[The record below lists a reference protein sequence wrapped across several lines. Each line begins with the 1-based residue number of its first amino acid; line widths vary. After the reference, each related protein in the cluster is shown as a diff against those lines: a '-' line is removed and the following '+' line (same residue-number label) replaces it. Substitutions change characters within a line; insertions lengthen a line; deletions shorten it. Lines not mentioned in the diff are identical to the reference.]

1 MNQGI
6 LHPNATILSAATVVG
21 AKEHSGPL
29 GQHFDFFN
37 DKDRFGQNTW
47 EKAESEMQRMAL
59 SAALSKVGVDQA
71 QVDMLFAGDLLNQCV
86 GSSYGLLSYDIPYFG
101 LYGACS
107 TSAEGLL
114 LAAAMIGS
122 GYGQITAVV
131 TSSHNAAAERQFRT
145 PLEYGGQRPPTG
157 QWTVTG
163 AGAFILGK
171 GADRSN
177 EKRDRELAIVTHAMP
192 GIVVDMGITDANNM
206 GAAMAPA
213 AVSTLKRYF
222 QKSGTAPQDYDLIV
236 TGDLGWEGSRILCDL
251 MLCEGYDLA
260 PVHNDCGKM
269 IFSRNTQDTH
279 CGGSGCGCA
288 AVVLGGYLLPKLQAG
303 ALRRILFMA
312 TGAMMSP
319 DSVKQGQ
326 SIPGVAHLLC
336 LESPQYKKEN

>member
-1 MNQGI
+1 MPQSI
-6 LHPNATILSAATVVG
+6 LHPNASILAAATVVG
-21 AKEHSGPL
+21 SKEHSGPL
-29 GQHFDFFN
+29 GAHFDYYGG
-37 DKDRFGQNTW
+37 DDRFGQNTW
-47 EKAESEMQRMAL
+47 EKAESEMQRMAMAAAMDKAGL
-59 SAALSKVGVDQA
+59 SPDR
-71 QVDMLFAGDLLNQCV
+71 VDMLFAGDLLNQCI

-114 LAAAMIGS
+114 LASAMIG
-122 GYGQITAVV
+122 GGQAKVAAAV
-131 TSSHNAAAERQFRT
+131 TSSHNAAAERQFRS

-163 AGAFILGK
+163 AGAFVVTSPEI
-171 GADRSN
+171 AA
-177 EKRDRELAIVTHAMP
+177 ERELARVTHALP
-192 GIVVDMGITDANNM
+192 GIVVDLGITDANNM

-213 AVSTLKRYF
+213 AVSTLLRF
-222 QKSGTAPQDYDLIV
+222 FDQSGTLPRDYDLIV
-236 TGDLGWEGSRILCDL
+236 TGDLGWEGSRILCDV
-251 MLCEGYDLA
+251 MAAERRDISDR
-260 PVHNDCGKM
+260 HNDCGKM

-279 CGGSGCGCA
+279 SGGSGCGCA

-303 ALRRILFMA
+303 ELHRILFMA

-336 LESPQYKKEN
+336 LEGR

>member
-1 MNQGI
+1 MSQDI
-6 LHPNATILSAATVVG
+6 LFPNAHILSAATVVG
-21 AKEHSGPL
+21 KKEHEGPL
-29 GQHFDFFN
+29 GNCFDFFN
-37 DKDRFGQNTW
+37 IHDRFGQETW

-59 SAALSKVGVDQA
+59 SCVLSKAGMTPE

-107 TSAEGLL
+107 TSVEGLM
-114 LAAAMIGS
+114 LAASMIG
-122 GYGQITAVV
+122 GGHAKVAAAV

-145 PLEYGGQRPPTG
+145 PIEYGGQRPPTG

-163 AGAFILGK
+163 SGGFILCDP
-171 GADRSN
+171 AQSN
-177 EKRDRELAIVTHAMP
+177 GREMARVTAALP
-192 GIVVDMGITDANNM
+192 GIVVDMGISDANNM

-213 AVSTLKRYF
+213 AASTLLRYF
-222 QKSGTAPQDYDLIV
+222 EKSGSFPPDYDLIV

-251 MLCEGYDLA
+251 MMAEGRDISAY
-260 PVHNDCGKM
+260 HNDCGKM

-279 CGGSGCGCA
+279 SGGSGCGCA
-288 AVVLGGYLLPKLQAG
+288 AVVLGGYLLPKLQSG
-303 ALRRILFMA
+303 ELKRILFMA

-336 LESPQYKKEN
+336 LESPLYRKES

>member
-1 MNQGI
+1 MRQGI
-6 LHPNATILSAATVVG
+6 IHPNAAIVAAATVVG
-21 AKEHSGPL
+21 AKEHAGPL
-29 GQHFDFFN
+29 GGCFDFFGET
-37 DKDRFGQNTW
+37 DRFGQKTW

-59 SAALSKVGVDQA
+59 SAVLSKAGLKQE

-107 TSAEGLL
+107 TSAEGLM
-114 LAAAMIGS
+114 LAASMIG
-122 GYGQITAVV
+122 GGHAKVAAAV

-163 AGAFILGK
+163 AGAFLLRDP
-171 GADRSN
+171 ADTGGQVM
-177 EKRDRELAIVTHAMP
+177 ATVTHALP

-213 AVSTLKRYF
+213 AVSTLLRYF
-222 QKSGTAPQDYDLIV
+222 DMSGTYPPDYDLIV

-251 MLCEGYDLA
+251 MMAEGRDISDK
-260 PVHNDCGKM
+260 HSDCGKM

-288 AVVLGGYLLPKLQAG
+288 AVVLGGYLLPKLMRG
-303 ALRRILFMA
+303 ELGRVLFLA

-336 LESPQYKKEN
+336 LESPLYRKEN

>member
-1 MNQGI
+1 MSQSI
-6 LHPNATILSAATVVG
+6 LHPGAVILSAATVVG
-21 AKEHSGPL
+21 GKEHDGPL
-29 GQHFDFFN
+29 GAHFDFFN
-37 DKDRFGQNTW
+37 GNDRFGQDTW

-59 SAALSKVGVDQA
+59 SAALSKADVTPDA
-71 QVDMLFAGDLLNQCV
+71 VDMLFAGDLLNQCV
-86 GSSYGLLSYDIPYFG
+86 GSSYGLLSYDVPYFG

-107 TSAEGLL
+107 TSAEGLI
-114 LAAAMIGS
+114 LAASMIG
-122 GYGQITAVV
+122 GGHAHRAAVV

-163 AGAFILGK
+163 AGAFLLVE
-171 GADRSN
+171 AAP
-177 EKRDRELAIVTHAMP
+177 REDPALALVTHAMP
-192 GIVVDMGITDANNM
+192 GIVMDMGISDANHM

-213 AVSTLKRYF
+213 AVSTLTRYLE
-222 QKSGTAPQDYDLIV
+222 QSGSAPGDYDLIV

-251 MLCEGYDLA
+251 MAAKGMDIS
-260 PVHNDCGKM
+260 PIHNDCGKM

-288 AVVLGGYLLPKLQAG
+288 AVVLGGYLLPMLQRG
-303 ALRRILFMA
+303 DLKRILFMA

-326 SIPGVAHLLC
+326 TIPGVAHLLC
-336 LESPQYKKEN
+336 LESPTLRPTQSPTQ

>member
-1 MNQGI
+1 MRQDI
-6 LHPNATILSAATVVG
+6 LRTNAAILSAATVVG
-21 AKEHSGPL
+21 AKEHAGPL
-29 GQHFDFFN
+29 GRCFDFFN
-37 DKDRFGQNTW
+37 ENDRFGQDTW

-59 SAALSKVGVDQA
+59 SAAMSKAGVTQA
-71 QVDMLFAGDLLNQCV
+71 EVDMLFAGDLLNQCV

-107 TSAEGLL
+107 TSAEGLM
-114 LAAAMIGS
+114 LAASMIS
-122 GYGQITAVV
+122 GGHAQVAAAV

-163 AGAFILGK
+163 SGAFILGDPK
-171 GADRSN
+171 VSARQI
-177 EKRDRELAIVTHAMP
+177 KAIVSHALP
-192 GIVVDMGITDANNM
+192 GIVVDLGITDANNM

-213 AVSTLKRYF
+213 AVSTLMRYF
-222 QKSGTAPQDYDLIV
+222 ALSGTNPRDYDLIV

-251 MLCEGYDLA
+251 MMAEGKDISTR
-260 PVHNDCGKM
+260 HNDCGKM
-269 IFSRNTQDTH
+269 IFSHNTQDTH

-288 AVVLGGYLLPKLQAG
+288 AVVLGSYLLPKLQSG
-303 ALRRILFMA
+303 ELGRILFLA

-336 LESPQYKKEN
+336 IESPLYRKE